1 VTVVEPVTE
10 PEALVAAAPPGPWWW
25 TYRRRQFARLTRN
38 PAAMFG
44 LVIVAIV
51 LVTALIAPW
60 VAPDSPI
67 KISSNA
73 LKPPSW
79 DHLMGTD
86 DLGRDEFSRVLYGAR
101 ISPIIGL
108 LPVLASLTVGTLFG
122 LVSGYSPAGADTVM
136 MRVVDVML
144 AFPGLILAIAVV
156 SLLGPG
162 LENAMIAVGVSFI
175 PVFARVTRG
184 SVLVEKEKDYVRA
197 AKAAGAGS
205 IRIMFREILPNVMGP
220 IIVLGTLTVATAL
233 LAAAGL
239 SFIGLGAQEP
249 TPEWGAMLATGR
261 EYIATQWWLAAFP
274 GLAIAIT
281 VLGINLLGDGLREIF
296 DPRV

>member
-1 VTVVEPVTE
+1 
-10 PEALVAAAPPGPWWW
+10 
-25 TYRRRQFARLTRN
+25 
-38 PAAMFG
+38 
-44 LVIVAIV
+44 V
-51 LVTALIAPW
+51 LLSAVIAPW
-60 VAPDSPI
+60 VAPYDPV
-67 KISSNA
+67 KISTDG

-79 DHLMGTD
+79 SHLFGTD

-108 LPVLASLTVGTLFG
+108 VPVLASLVVGTLFG
-122 LVSGYSPAGADTVM
+122 LVSGYSPAGADSVM
-136 MRVVDVML
+136 MRIIDIML

-156 SLLGPG
+156 SILGPG

-197 AKAAGAGS
+197 ARAAGAGPL
-205 IRIMFREILPNVMGP
+205 RIMFREILPNVMGP
-220 IIVLGTLTVATAL
+220 IIVLGTLTVATAI

-239 SFIGLGAQEP
+239 SFIGLGAQQP

-261 EYIATQWWLAAFP
+261 EYIATQWWLSVFP

-296 DPRV
+296 DPRT